1 MVTITQYQETVATS
15 ANVQSAQSART
26 VRSRKRPSAKQSVAD
41 ASGSA
46 IDVKDEFLSRVLDLL
61 SHHQRMALRLRHR
74 DGLAPNAVA
83 ARMHLPET
91 VVSDLID
98 TAERTIRAAQRLFIE
113 AMVEAGNAGA
123 SSRSAPHPKVL
134 PRKCPC
140 GPGPG

>member
-1 MVTITQYQETVATS
+1 MVTITQHQESVATS

-91 VVSDLID
+91 VVCDLID

-123 SSRSAPHPKVL
+123 SSRSAPFA
-134 PRKCPC
+134 
-140 GPGPG
+140 

>member
-1 MVTITQYQETVATS
+1 MVTITQHHEAVATS

-123 SSRSAPHPKVL
+123 SSRSAPFA
-134 PRKCPC
+134 
-140 GPGPG
+140 

>member
-1 MVTITQYQETVATS
+1 MVTITQHQESVATS
-15 ANVQSAQSART
+15 ANVQSAQAART
-26 VRSRKRPSAKQSVAD
+26 VRSRKRPSTKQSVAD

-91 VVSDLID
+91 VVRDLID

-123 SSRSAPHPKVL
+123 SSRSVPFA
-134 PRKCPC
+134 
-140 GPGPG
+140 

>member
-1 MVTITQYQETVATS
+1 MVTVTQHPEAVATS

-26 VRSRKRPSAKQSVAD
+26 VRSRKRPSTKHAVAD
-41 ASGSA
+41 ASGST

-91 VVSDLID
+91 VVRDLID

-123 SSRSAPHPKVL
+123 SSRSAPFA
-134 PRKCPC
+134 
-140 GPGPG
+140 

>member
-1 MVTITQYQETVATS
+1 MVTITQHQESVATS
-15 ANVQSAQSART
+15 ANMQSAQSART
-26 VRSRKRPSAKQSVAD
+26 ARSRKRPSAKQSVAD

-91 VVSDLID
+91 VVRDLID

-123 SSRSAPHPKVL
+123 SSRSAPFA
-134 PRKCPC
+134 
-140 GPGPG
+140 

>member
-1 MVTITQYQETVATS
+1 MVTITQYNKAVATS
-15 ANVQSAQSART
+15 GNVPSAQPARK
-26 VRSRKRPSAKQSVAD
+26 VRSRKRPSVKHAVTD

-91 VVSDLID
+91 VVRDLID

-113 AMVEAGNAGA
+113 AMVEAGNADA
-123 SSRSAPHPKVL
+123 SSRSVPLA
-134 PRKCPC
+134 
-140 GPGPG
+140 

>member
-1 MVTITQYQETVATS
+1 MVKIAQFPESVTAS
-15 ANVQSAQSART
+15 SNAHAAQSSRT
-26 VRSRKRPSAKQSVAD
+26 VRARKRPSVKHAAAD
-41 ASGSA
+41 ASATA

-91 VVSDLID
+91 IVRDLID

-113 AMVEAGNAGA
+113 AMVEAANAGA
-123 SSRSAPHPKVL
+123 SSRSVPL
-134 PRKCPC
+134 T
-140 GPGPG
+140 

>member
-1 MVTITQYQETVATS
+1 MVTITQHHEAVATS
-15 ANVQSAQSART
+15 ANVQPAQSART

-61 SHHQRMALRLRHR
+61 SHHQRLALRLRHR

-123 SSRSAPHPKVL
+123 SSRSAPFA
-134 PRKCPC
+134 
-140 GPGPG
+140 

>member
-91 VVSDLID
+91 VVCDLID

-123 SSRSAPHPKVL
+123 SSRSVPFA
-134 PRKCPC
+134 
-140 GPGPG
+140 

>member
-1 MVTITQYQETVATS
+1 MVTITQHHEAVATS
-15 ANVQSAQSART
+15 ANVQSAQAART
-26 VRSRKRPSAKQSVAD
+26 VRSRKRPSTKQSVAD

-123 SSRSAPHPKVL
+123 SSRTAPFA
-134 PRKCPC
+134 
-140 GPGPG
+140 

>member
-1 MVTITQYQETVATS
+1 MVTITQHQESVATS

-91 VVSDLID
+91 VVRDLID

-123 SSRSAPHPKVL
+123 SSRSAPFA
-134 PRKCPC
+134 
-140 GPGPG
+140 

>member
-15 ANVQSAQSART
+15 ANVQPAQSART

-123 SSRSAPHPKVL
+123 SSRSVPFA
-134 PRKCPC
+134 
-140 GPGPG
+140 

>member
-1 MVTITQYQETVATS
+1 MVTIIQHQEAVATS

-26 VRSRKRPSAKQSVAD
+26 VRSRKRPSTKHAVAD
-41 ASGSA
+41 ASDSA

-123 SSRSAPHPKVL
+123 SSRSVPFA
-134 PRKCPC
+134 
-140 GPGPG
+140 

>member
-1 MVTITQYQETVATS
+1 MVTITQHHEAVATS
-15 ANVQSAQSART
+15 ANVQSAQAART
-26 VRSRKRPSAKQSVAD
+26 VRSRKRPSTKQSVAD

-123 SSRSAPHPKVL
+123 SSRSAPFA
-134 PRKCPC
+134 
-140 GPGPG
+140 

>member
-1 MVTITQYQETVATS
+1 MVTITQHHEAVATS
-15 ANVQSAQSART
+15 ANVQSAQAART
-26 VRSRKRPSAKQSVAD
+26 VRSRKRPSTKQSVAD

-61 SHHQRMALRLRHR
+61 SHHQRMALRLRHL
-74 DGLAPNAVA
+74 DGLATNAVA

-91 VVSDLID
+91 VVCDLID

-123 SSRSAPHPKVL
+123 SSRSVPFA
-134 PRKCPC
+134 
-140 GPGPG
+140 

>member
-1 MVTITQYQETVATS
+1 MVKIAQFQEAVS
-15 ANVQSAQSART
+15 ASSNAHAAQSSRT
-26 VRSRKRPSAKQSVAD
+26 VRARKRPSVKHAAAD
-41 ASGSA
+41 ASANA

-91 VVSDLID
+91 VVCDLID

-113 AMVEAGNAGA
+113 AMVEAANAGA
-123 SSRSAPHPKVL
+123 SSRSAPFA
-134 PRKCPC
+134 
-140 GPGPG
+140 

>member
-1 MVTITQYQETVATS
+1 MVKIAQFQEAVTAS
-15 ANVQSAQSART
+15 SNAHAAQSSRT
-26 VRSRKRPSAKQSVAD
+26 VRARKRPSVKHAAAD

-46 IDVKDEFLSRVLDLL
+46 IDAKDEFLSRVLDLL

-91 VVSDLID
+91 VVCDLID

-113 AMVEAGNAGA
+113 AMVEAANAGA
-123 SSRSAPHPKVL
+123 SSRSAPFA
-134 PRKCPC
+134 
-140 GPGPG
+140 

>member
-26 VRSRKRPSAKQSVAD
+26 VRSRKRPSAKHAVAD

-91 VVSDLID
+91 VVCDLID

-123 SSRSAPHPKVL
+123 SSRSVPFA
-134 PRKCPC
+134 
-140 GPGPG
+140 

>member
-1 MVTITQYQETVATS
+1 MVKIAQFPEAVTAS
-15 ANVQSAQSART
+15 SNAHAAQSSRT
-26 VRSRKRPSAKQSVAD
+26 VRARKRPSVKHAAAD
-41 ASGSA
+41 ASANA

-91 VVSDLID
+91 VVRDLID

-113 AMVEAGNAGA
+113 AMVEAGNAGT
-123 SSRSAPHPKVL
+123 SSRSAPFA
-134 PRKCPC
+134 
-140 GPGPG
+140 

>member
-15 ANVQSAQSART
+15 ASVQPAQSART

-91 VVSDLID
+91 VVRDLID

-123 SSRSAPHPKVL
+123 SSRSAPFA
-134 PRKCPC
+134 
-140 GPGPG
+140 

>member
-91 VVSDLID
+91 VVCDLID

-123 SSRSAPHPKVL
+123 SSRSAPFA
-134 PRKCPC
+134 
-140 GPGPG
+140 